1 MFINPVYINLVLD
14 FGMYVGIQI
23 YILIYMNM
31 NTNLLFLLYEGWST
45 EEEFPSACVDSM
57 LLS

>member
-14 FGMYVGIQI
+14 LGMYVGIQI

-45 EEEFPSACVDSM
+45 EEEFPSACADSM
-57 LLS
+57 